1 MLKSKEFQ
9 RKQKKGKR
17 KMFNSI
23 AEIKEY
29 VDNGC
34 KTVYWK
40 NTNYEVRKFYFPKRK
55 VYEYYICCFSTK
67 SYFGLTYETKKGEK
81 LNGKL
86 EDFFVI

>member
-1 MLKSKEFQ
+1 
-9 RKQKKGKR
+9 
-17 KMFNSI
+17 MFNSI

-40 NTNYEVRKFYFPKRK
+40 NTNYEVRRFYFPKRK
-55 VYEYYICCFSTK
+55 VYEYYVCCFSNK
-67 SYFGLTYETKKGEK
+67 SCFGLSYETEDGEEK

>member
-1 MLKSKEFQ
+1 
-9 RKQKKGKR
+9 
-17 KMFNSI
+17 MFNSI

-40 NTNYEVRKFYFPKRK
+40 NTNYEVRRFYFPKRK
-55 VYEYYICCFSTK
+55 VYEYYICCFSKK
-67 SYFGLTYETKKGEK
+67 SYIGLTYETKDGEK